1 MSERITLE
9 LTLPEYLQL
18 QSIVS
23 RTQEI
28 YRERAT
34 ALNAGYRRR
43 LDQLAGVVNDAGR
56 PSAG

>member
-1 MSERITLE
+1 MAEQIHLT

-28 YRERAT
+28 YRSRAT
-34 ALNAGYRRR
+34 QQNAGYRRR
-43 LDQLAGVVNDAGR
+43 LDTLVETVNKAGQ
-56 PSAG
+56 P